1 MTPLKAVIALISL
14 GLLSSCGPSYMGKM
28 PVFSFA
34 SQTPHI
40 TQVVVHKNE
49 RRLYLLSKGFVV
61 KKYDIGLGTSP
72 RGDKK
77 IQGDGKTPE
86 GMYYIDRKNPNSKFY
101 MSLGISYPNAQD
113 RAYAQSV
120 GASAGGDIFIHG
132 QNKKPRFWKRDWTE
146 GCIAV
151 KDHEIQEIY
160 ALVPIGTPI
169 LITP

>member
-86 GMYYIDRKNPNSKFY
+86 GVYYIDRKNPYSKY
-101 MSLGISYPNAQD
+101 HLSLGISYPNYSDKFEA
-113 RAYAQSV
+113 RRLGKSP
-120 GASAGGDIFIHG
+120 GGDIFIHG
-132 QNKKPRFWKRDWTE
+132 EDRKKNYAERDWTA
-146 GCIAV
+146 GCISV
-151 KDHEIQEIY
+151 KNKDIEEIF
-160 ALVPIGTPI
+160 ALVKVGTPI
-169 LITP
+169 IIRP